1 MSMTS
6 VSSSGRVSRSVS
18 PVSMAC
24 QRAAVV
30 LFGALVLYAV
40 GFLPMSAA
48 HNAAHDSRH
57 SFVFPCH

>member
-1 MSMTS
+1 MSLIS
-6 VSSSGRVSRSVS
+6 VPSSGRASRSVS
-18 PVSMAC
+18 PVSLAC
-24 QRAAVV
+24 QRAAVL

-40 GFLPMSAA
+40 GFLPTSAA